1 MEFSDTSKVVGP
13 LLARQLY
20 MMAKEYDNVV
30 DFTIGDPDIP
40 TDAVICQAACDA
52 AMTGHTRYSA
62 NAGIPELKD
71 AISKRIN
78 ETRGTSYN
86 ASNIV
91 TTIGATE
98 ALFVAFMALLNK
110 GDEVIVL
117 APYWIQY
124 ENMTKF
130 FGGKAIIID
139 KFKEGFEP
147 DIQAIRDAITP
158 KTKIIVINSPNN
170 PSGYIYG
177 DGFLKDIADIA
188 KEFGLFVFDDECYDA
203 LTYDQEF
210 PSIAKYCDKEHLVLF
225 NSFSKAF
232 AMTGWRVGY
241 LAAHEDVVANAIKM
255 HQNIAICASVPSQ
268 YAALE
273 AIKHA
278 DTYSKRVRDT
288 FTRRRNVLLEE
299 LSKVTHI
306 RFTPPAGTFY
316 AFIDISETGMDSK
329 TFTFSLLKEEQ
340 VAVIPG
346 IAYGDAFDGYIR
358 LAFTMNEDKIVEG
371 ITRFDRFINRIFES
385 K

>member
-1 MEFSDTSKVVGP
+1 
-13 LLARQLY
+13 
-20 MMAKEYDNVV
+20 
-30 DFTIGDPDIP
+30 
-40 TDAVICQAACDA
+40 
-52 AMTGHTRYSA
+52 
-62 NAGIPELKD
+62 
-71 AISKRIN
+71 
-78 ETRGTSYN
+78 
-86 ASNIV
+86 
-91 TTIGATE
+91 
-98 ALFVAFMALLNK
+98 
-110 GDEVIVL
+110 
-117 APYWIQY
+117 
-124 ENMTKF
+124 
-130 FGGKAIIID
+130 
-139 KFKEGFEP
+139 
-147 DIQAIRDAITP
+147 
-158 KTKIIVINSPNN
+158 
-170 PSGYIYG
+170 
-177 DGFLKDIADIA
+177 LKDIADLA

-241 LAAHEDVVANAIKM
+241 IAAHEDVVANAIKM

-273 AIKHA
+273 AITHA

-288 FTRRRNVLLEE
+288 FNRRRNVLVEE
-299 LSKVTHI
+299 LRKVPHI
-306 RFTPPAGTFY
+306 RFNPPAGTFY

-346 IAYGDAFDGYIR
+346 IAYGEAFDGYIR

-371 ITRFDRFINRIFES
+371 TRRLSRFINSIV

>member
-40 TDAVICQAACDA
+40 TDAAICQAACDA

-78 ETRGTSYN
+78 ETRGTDYTAN
-86 ASNIV
+86 NIV

-98 ALFVAFMALLNK
+98 ALFIAFMALLNK

-139 KFKEGFEP
+139 KFTKGFEP
-147 DIQAIRDAITP
+147 DIQAIRDAISP

-170 PSGYIYG
+170 PSGYIYD
-177 DGFLKDIADIA
+177 DGFLKAIADIA
-188 KEFGLFVFDDECYDA
+188 NEFGLFIFDDECYDA
-203 LTYDQEF
+203 LTYEQEF
-210 PSIAKYCDKEHLVLF
+210 PSIARYCDKEHLVLF

-241 LAAHEDVVANAIKM
+241 LAADEEVVTNTIKM

-273 AIKHA
+273 ALRHA
-278 DTYSKRVRDT
+278 DTYSVRVREI
-288 FTRRRNVLLEE
+288 FTRRRNVLVEE
-299 LSKVTHI
+299 LSKIPHI
-306 RFTPPAGTFY
+306 HFVPPAGTFY
-316 AFIDISETGMDSK
+316 AFIDISETGMDSR

-346 IAYGDAFDGYIR
+346 IAYGNAFDGYIR
-358 LAFTMNEDKIVEG
+358 LAFTMNENLIVEG
-371 ITRFDRFINRIFES
+371 ISRFGRFINRLFES

>member
-1 MEFSDTSKVVGP
+1 MEFSSTSKVVGP

-62 NAGIPELKD
+62 NAGIPELKE

-78 ETRGTSYN
+78 ETRGTNYN
-86 ASNIV
+86 ANNIV

-130 FGGKAIIID
+130 FGGKAIIVD
-139 KFKEGFEP
+139 KFKESFEP

-177 DGFLKDIADIA
+177 DGFLKEIADIA
-188 KEFGLFVFDDECYDA
+188 KEFGLFIFDDECYDA
-203 LTYDQEF
+203 LTYDKEF
-210 PSIAKYCDKEHLVLF
+210 PSIAKYCDKDYLVLF

-273 AIKHA
+273 AITHA
-278 DTYSKRVRDT
+278 DAYSKRVRET
-288 FTRRRNVLLEE
+288 FTRRKNVLVEE
-299 LSKVTHI
+299 LSKIPHI

-329 TFTFSLLKEEQ
+329 TFTFALLKEEQ

-358 LAFTMNEDKIVEG
+358 LAFTMNENKIVEG
-371 ITRFDRFINRIFES
+371 ITRFGRFINRIFES
-385 K
+385 